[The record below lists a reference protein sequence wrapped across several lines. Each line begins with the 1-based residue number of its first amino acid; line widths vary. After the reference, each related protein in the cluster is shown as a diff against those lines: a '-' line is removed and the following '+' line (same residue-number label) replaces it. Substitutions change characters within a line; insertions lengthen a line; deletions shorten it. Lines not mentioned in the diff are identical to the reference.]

1 MNVTGRKKEFLIT
14 VISNLLLQVTIA
26 VCGFILP
33 PLIVTTFGSSINGM
47 VSSITQ
53 FIAYLNIVEAGIGAA
68 SIAAL
73 YKPLAQNDI
82 AGQNGIL
89 SATKHF
95 YNKSGL
101 VFTVLV
107 IGLSL
112 IYPLIVKGQVD
123 TLTASLMVL
132 ILGISGAAE
141 FFLIGKYRVLLTA
154 DKKVYV
160 ISLIQVL
167 AVIANT
173 VFAVVLIN
181 NNADILIVKLLSGLL
196 YLGRYIFI
204 WLYVKRNYTYLDL
217 TVPPDRKAISQS
229 KNALVHQISALVV
242 FNTPIVLITFF
253 CSLKDAS
260 VYAMYAMVF
269 NAVGN
274 LVGAFANGMQSF
286 FGESLVKDSI
296 EHTRKIFLRYTQL
309 YIAVLGWVYTC
320 TYLLII
326 PFMKLYTKNMTDAE
340 YIQPLLAVLFL
351 TSEILKNMRNPC
363 GQLIDGAG
371 HFKKTQSRSITEA
384 VLNLFFSI
392 IFVLRFG
399 LIGVPMGSIISHLYR
414 TTDMTI
420 YSHKHILRQLPVRM
434 GLLFIFELGICCS
447 AVLIAEKIKIDI
459 NDYLDWIEYAVLC
472 GGIGGIPLIGIY
484 LLIRH
489 LKNRKVDFNT
499 R

>member
-1 MNVTGRKKEFLIT
+1 MNITGRKKEFLIT
-14 VISNLLLQVTIA
+14 VISNLLLQVTTA

-101 VFTVLV
+101 LFTVLV
-107 IGLSL
+107 ISLSL

-181 NNADILIVKLLSGLL
+181 NNAGILMVKLLSGLL

-229 KNALVHQISALVV
+229 KSVLVHQLASLVV
-242 FNTPIVLITFF
+242 NNTPIVLITFF
-253 CSLKDAS
+253 CSLREAS
-260 VYAMYAMVF
+260 VYAVYAMVF
-269 NAVGN
+269 SAIGN
-274 LVGAFANGMQSF
+274 LIGAFTNGLQSF
-286 FGESLVKDSI
+286 WGESLVKDSLK
-296 EHTRKIFLRYTQL
+296 HTYKIFSRYSKIYTV
-309 YIAVLGWVYTC
+309 ILGWVYSC
-320 TYLLII
+320 TFLLFM
-326 PFMKLYTKNMTDAE
+326 PFMELYTKNMSDAE
-340 YIQPLLAVLFL
+340 YIQPLFALLFL
-351 TSEILKNMRNPC
+351 SSEVIRNVRIPSNR
-363 GQLIDGAG
+363 LIDGAG
-371 HFKKTQSRSITEA
+371 HFKRTQSRAIVETII
-384 VLNLFFSI
+384 NFCFSV
-392 IFVLRFG
+392 IFVRQFG
-399 LIGVPMGSIISHLYR
+399 MIGVLIGSIISHMYR
-414 TTDMTI
+414 TVDMII
-420 YSHKHILRQLPVRM
+420 YCHKYILRHTVLNLLLNIFFILSVCVCGVYVIHFYPVVIVDYISWIVCALFYGIVLAFFLLPYVFWNFR
-434 GLLFIFELGICCS
+434 
-447 AVLIAEKIKIDI
+447 VK
-459 NDYLDWIEYAVLC
+459 
-472 GGIGGIPLIGIY
+472 
-484 LLIRH
+484 
-489 LKNRKVDFNT
+489 
-499 R
+499 

>member
-1 MNVTGRKKEFLIT
+1 MNITGRKKEFLIT
-14 VISNLLLQVTIA
+14 VISNLLLQVTTA

-173 VFAVVLIN
+173 VFAVILIK
-181 NNADILIVKLLSGLL
+181 NNAGILVVKLLSGLL

-204 WLYVKRNYTYLDL
+204 WLYVKRSYTYLDL

-229 KNALVHQISALVV
+229 KNALVHQIGGLVV
-242 FNTPIVLITFF
+242 FNSPLVIITFF
-253 CSLKDAS
+253 CSLKEVSIYA
-260 VYAMYAMVF
+260 VYSLVF
-269 NAVGN
+269 NAIN
-274 LVGAFANGMQSF
+274 QLVGAFYSGFQAF
-286 FGESLVKDSI
+286 LGESLVKAPLSR
-296 EHTRKIFLRYTQL
+296 TRSFFDKYESLF
-309 YIAVLGWVYTC
+309 YIISGWFYSC
-320 TYLLII
+320 TFILIL
-326 PFMKLYTKNMTDAE
+326 PFMKIYTSKMFDAE
-340 YIQPLLAVLFL
+340 YVQPMLALFFCLVGLANNLRRPCDLLIMAAGHYQQTQWRSLFESTINIFASIFFTLKFGFIGVMFGAVMSYSYR
-351 TSEILKNMRNPC
+351 TIDIIIYSNKYILK
-363 GQLIDGAG
+363 
-371 HFKKTQSRSITEA
+371 QSSVRSFIK
-384 VLNLFFSI
+384 I
-392 IFVLRFG
+392 IFLLCIYIS
-399 LIGVPMGSIISHLYR
+399 LIFFVSKFTCEVIDYFSWCVFAVITGSILGIPFC
-414 TTDMTI
+414 I
-420 YSHKHILRQLPVRM
+420 Y
-434 GLLFIFELGICCS
+434 LLFI
-447 AVLIAEKIKIDI
+447 KISDRI
-459 NDYLDWIEYAVLC
+459 
-472 GGIGGIPLIGIY
+472 
-484 LLIRH
+484 
-489 LKNRKVDFNT
+489 
-499 R
+499 

>member
-1 MNVTGRKKEFLIT
+1 MNITGRKKEFLIT
-14 VISNLLLQVTIA
+14 VISNLLLQVTTA

-101 VFTVLV
+101 LFTVLV

-181 NNADILIVKLLSGLL
+181 NNAGILIVKLLSGLL
-196 YLGRYIFI
+196 YLGRYTFI

-260 VYAMYAMVF
+260 VYAVYAMVF
-269 NAVGN
+269 SAVGN
-274 LVGAFANGMQSF
+274 LVGAFTNGMEAF

-296 EHTRKIFLRYTQL
+296 EHTGKIFSRYTRL
-309 YIAVLGWVYTC
+309 YIAVLGWVYSC
-320 TYLLII
+320 TFLLIV
-326 PFMKLYTKNMTDAE
+326 PFMRLYTRNMTDAE
-340 YIQPLLAVLFL
+340 YIQPLLAILFL
-351 TSEILKNMRNPC
+351 ISEILKNIRNPC
-363 GQLIDGAG
+363 NQLICGAG
-371 HFKKTQSRSITEA
+371 HFKKTQNRSITEA
-384 VLNLFFSI
+384 VLNLCFSL
-392 IFVLRFG
+392 IFVLKFG
-399 LIGVPMGSIISHLYR
+399 VIGVLMGSIASHLYR
-414 TTDMTI
+414 TTDMII
-420 YSHKHILRQLPVRM
+420 YSYRHILKQSMWNFLISVFVYLLVCIFMISLIRFFTVNVASYMSWFFYALIC
-434 GLLFIFELGICCS
+434 GL
-447 AVLIAEKIKIDI
+447 VLS
-459 NDYLDWIEYAVLC
+459 
-472 GGIGGIPLIGIY
+472 IPL
-484 LLIRH
+484 LLPIIFQF
-489 LKNRKVDFNT
+489 KKT
-499 R
+499 YK

>member
-1 MNVTGRKKEFLIT
+1 MNITGRKKEFLIT
-14 VISNLLLQVTIA
+14 VISNLLLQVTTS

-73 YKPLAQNDI
+73 YKPLVQDDI

-181 NNADILIVKLLSGLL
+181 NNAGILMVKLLSSLL

-229 KNALVHQISALVV
+229 KNALVHQIAGLVV
-242 FNTPIVLITFF
+242 YNTPVVLITFF

-260 VYAMYAMVF
+260 VYAVYAMVF
-269 NAVGN
+269 SAVGN
-274 LVGAFANGMQSF
+274 LLGAFTNGMQSF

-296 EHTRKIFLRYTQL
+296 KHTGKIFSKYTRL
-309 YIAVLGWVYTC
+309 YIAVLGWVYSC

-326 PFMKLYTKNMTDAE
+326 PFMRLYTKNMTDAE

-351 TSEILKNMRNPC
+351 TSEILKNVRNPC
-363 GQLIDGAG
+363 LQLISGAG
-371 HFKKTQSRSITEA
+371 HFKKTQNRALIEA
-384 VLNLFFSI
+384 VINLCLSV
-392 IFVLRFG
+392 IFVLKLG
-399 LIGVPMGSIISHLYR
+399 VIGVLMGSIVSHLYR
-414 TTDMTI
+414 TTDMI
-420 YSHKHILRQLPVRM
+420 LYSHKYILKLPVRRT
-434 GLLFIFELGICCS
+434 LLIVF
-447 AVLIAEKIKIDI
+447 
-459 NDYLDWIEYAVLC
+459 
-472 GGIGGIPLIGIY
+472 IY
-484 LLIRH
+484 LVICVLGVNLLQIFSVVISSYMSWFICALFYGVVLAVFLGLSVTFQFRR
-489 LKNRKVDFNT
+489 LV
-499 R
+499 

>member
-1 MNVTGRKKEFLIT
+1 MNITGRKKEFLIT
-14 VISNLLLQVTIA
+14 VISNLLLQVTTA

-181 NNADILIVKLLSGLL
+181 NNAGILVVKLLSGLL

-217 TVPPDRKAISQS
+217 TILPDKGAISQS

-242 FNTPIVLITFF
+242 YNTPVVLITFF

-260 VYAMYAMVF
+260 VYAVYAMVF
-269 NAVGN
+269 SAVGN
-274 LVGAFANGMQSF
+274 LLGALTNGMQSF

-296 EHTRKIFLRYTQL
+296 EHTRKIFSKYVRL
-309 YIAVLGWVYTC
+309 YIVALGWVYSC

-351 TSEILKNMRNPC
+351 TSEVLKNVRNPC

-371 HFKKTQSRSITEA
+371 HFKKTQNRALIEA

-392 IFVLRFG
+392 IFVLKFG
-399 LIGVPMGSIISHLYR
+399 LIGVLMGSIISHLYR
-414 TTDMTI
+414 TIDMI
-420 YSHKHILRQLPVRM
+420 MYSHKHVLKQPMWSILIT
-434 GLLFIFELGICCS
+434 IF
-447 AVLIAEKIKIDI
+447 A
-459 NDYLDWIEYAVLC
+459 
-472 GGIGGIPLIGIY
+472 Y
-484 LLIRH
+484 LLIYIVAILVIQFFSVNVTSYMIWFIYALICGLVLAIPLFTFSTFE
-489 LKNRKVDFNT
+489 LKKL
-499 R
+499 